1 MDTRIKKEK
10 EKIKMSVPT
19 SEEELLRDSHFIEF
33 LRATYSELP
42 LEEVIYQFKQS
53 DQATK
58 GLIRKEYFEWRRQRG
73 YFGEVKASGKDDL
86 DMPLP
91 V

>member
-1 MDTRIKKEK
+1 
-10 EKIKMSVPT
+10 MSLPT
-19 SEEELLRDSHFIEF
+19 TEDDLLRDKFFHQF
-33 LRATYSELP
+33 LRETYPQLP
-42 LEEVIYQFKQS
+42 LEEVIFQFRQS

-73 YFGEVKASGKDDL
+73 YFGEIKARGKDDL
-86 DMPLP
+86 DVPMP